1 MTMVNYQKMSLEK
14 KDTIISIFDYSRL
27 NLKFQ
32 EMIYRNR
39 TILISYFLWHILRV
53 IKIIL
58 KDRLSFYRF
67 QKKPTHSRGYHF
79 IPSNLLNLEKSTVDG
94 KERLSRLS
102 ETAFQELCADV
113 YDEVNRGFF
122 IRVDQTLKVDRR
134 ELETVWR
141 ASNGSR
147 RSTATTSHIAHLALH
162 PNFTQMRNQG
172 KGLIIARHTQMKSN
186 FKNSSLLYSVSFKL
200 SELWFLFVYVT
211 DLFVTS
217 GMISFESRYVTYR
230 L

>member
-1 MTMVNYQKMSLEK
+1 MTKLKPLPSTSTFKSSFFQYMALILLLLMTMVNYQKMSLEK
-14 KDTIISIFDYSRL
+14 MGTIISIFDYSRL

-39 TILISYFLWHILRV
+39 TILISYFLWHILWV

-113 YDEVNRGFF
+113 YDEVNC
-122 IRVDQTLKVDRR
+122 
-134 ELETVWR
+134 
-141 ASNGSR
+141 GSFYQ
-147 RSTATTSHIAHLALH
+147 S
-162 PNFTQMRNQG
+162 G
-172 KGLIIARHTQMKSN
+172 SN
-186 FKNSSLLYSVSFKL
+186 F
-200 SELWFLFVYVT
+200 
-211 DLFVTS
+211 
-217 GMISFESRYVTYR
+217 
-230 L
+230 